1 MSLFRFK
8 DAPTVSSTPFSEF
21 IRTASSEEKKKV
33 YSKVLKRASEQ
44 QNEILAR
51 VNKKRVASKRG
62 NLSVLSHTSTADT
75 GFSIVAEAQLPLFR
89 VVPSCSLSIA
99 RHVCLTPETPRKLLG
114 DLSVLPQ
121 YYDGRSWHE
130 GTRWRIGCMTRRR
143 NKGNGPWITM
153 RI

>member
-51 VNKKRVASKRG
+51 VDKKRVAR
-62 NLSVLSHTSTADT
+62 
-75 GFSIVAEAQLPLFR
+75 
-89 VVPSCSLSIA
+89 
-99 RHVCLTPETPRKLLG
+99 
-114 DLSVLPQ
+114 
-121 YYDGRSWHE
+121 
-130 GTRWRIGCMTRRR
+130 
-143 NKGNGPWITM
+143 
-153 RI
+153 